1 MTIAEG
7 EVAEVGKGVK
17 APVFSLDVFLCRAME
32 G

>member
-1 MTIAEG
+1 
-7 EVAEVGKGVK
+7 VAEVGKGVK